1 MKKLRFPLAVSVILM
16 LMLVSV
22 RSMAYGQGARLGT
35 ISFPTSGSPAA
46 RPHFIRGVLFL
57 HSFEYDSAAAEFNK
71 AEQVDPSF
79 AMAYW
84 GEAMTY
90 THPVWNEQNLAAA
103 RAALSGLG
111 ATAQARKAKA
121 KTTREADYLNA
132 VEILY
137 GEGSK
142 PHRDTVYSAAMQR
155 LASKYPG
162 DMEARAFYALSLLG
176 LNQGVRDVP
185 TYLRAGAIAEDIFR
199 KNPDHPG
206 AAHYLIHS
214 YDDPAHAPMGLK
226 AARAYSKIAP
236 GAAHAQHMT
245 THIFMALGMWDDV
258 ASQNEI
264 ASGHDHDKW
273 RPGHYTIWLNY
284 AYLQQ
289 GRFNE
294 ALHMLETLRRGPGG
308 ATRPI
313 WGFKGQYLI
322 DTDQW
327 TGEVANWDSGTT
339 PADAAM
345 RPYWSFIQGY
355 GAATRGDE
363 EAASRSLIELSRAN
377 AAAGAKLDPIDAI
390 MEIELKAVVKLAQGS
405 NDEAVRLMRD
415 ATARQDAMPFDF
427 GPPPVV
433 KPTHELFGE
442 MLLKLKRPKEARD
455 EFRRSLALAPRRVRS
470 LFGYA
475 RASAAMG
482 DKAGALATY
491 KTIQAIWHS
500 AEPAQ
505 KNLPELKAAAK

>member
-1 MKKLRFPLAVSVILM
+1 MKKLRSPLALSVILI
-16 LMLVSV
+16 LMIASV
-22 RSMAYGQGARLGT
+22 GRTAYSQGSRLGT

-46 RPHFIRGVLFL
+46 QQHFVRGVLFL
-57 HSFEYDSAAAEFNK
+57 HSFEYDSAAAEFKK
-71 AEQVDPSF
+71 AQKIDPSF

-90 THPVWNEQNLAAA
+90 THPVWDEQALPAA
-103 RAALSGLG
+103 RAALAKLG
-111 ATAQARKAKA
+111 PTPQARKAKA
-121 KTTREADYLNA
+121 KTAREADYLDA

-142 PHRDTVYSAAMQR
+142 PHRDTIYSAAMQR
-155 LASKYPG
+155 LSSKYPS
-162 DMEARAFYALSLLG
+162 DVEARAFYALSLLG

-185 TYLRAGAIAEDIFR
+185 TYLRAGAIAEDIF
-199 KNPDHPG
+199 KKHPDHPG
-206 AAHYLIHS
+206 AAHYVIHS
-214 YDDPAHAPMGLK
+214 YDDPAHAPMGLA

-245 THIFMALGMWDDV
+245 THIFMALGMWDEV

-273 RPGHYTIWLNY
+273 RPGHYTLWLNY

-308 ATRPI
+308 TTRQD
-313 WGFKGQYLI
+313 WGFRGQYLI

-327 TGEVANWDSGTT
+327 TGEVAKWDSGAT
-339 PADAAM
+339 PADATM
-345 RPYWSFIQGY
+345 KPYWSFIQGY
-355 GAATRGDE
+355 GAAARGDE
-363 EAASRSLIELSRAN
+363 EGASRSLIELSRAN
-377 AAAGAKLDPIDAI
+377 EAAGARVDPIDAI
-390 MEIELKAVVKLAQGS
+390 MEIELKAMVKLAQGS

-427 GPPPVV
+427 GPPPVA

-442 MLLKLKRPKEARD
+442 MLLKLERPKEARA
-455 EFRRSLALAPRRVRS
+455 EFKRSLALAPRRVRS
-470 LFGYA
+470 LFGLA
-475 RASAAMG
+475 RAQTAMG
-482 DKAGALATY
+482 DKTGARETY
-491 KTIQAIWHS
+491 TTIRSIWHS
-500 AEPAQ
+500 ADPAQ
-505 KNLPELKAAAK
+505 KNLPELEAALK